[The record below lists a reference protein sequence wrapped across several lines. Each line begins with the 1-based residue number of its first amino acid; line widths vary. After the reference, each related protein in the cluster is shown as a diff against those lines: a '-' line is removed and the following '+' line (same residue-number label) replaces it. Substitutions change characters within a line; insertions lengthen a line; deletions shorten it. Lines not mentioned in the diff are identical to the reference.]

1 MSENVFPSTPEDMTA
16 KEILDKYFTPLK
28 ADEYPKFIPYEKDG
42 EHVSPFTDFMYY
54 KKLPEV
60 YRKFDLPI
68 GSPLY
73 RYLQSMLEG
82 GYADLVSNDNSGS
95 RGIESLLNLIDPQKC
110 PDEFLPYFCESMGI
124 EWFQDLI
131 TQERGTYYIRT
142 FLSNIGEIYKRRGTE
157 SVVKYI
163 AKVLTEMDVVLRYY
177 RTYNPDGTTESRI
190 LWVEL
195 QANTPEEIAAVE
207 LNSKV
212 IKRFI
217 DTQIPYYLTS
227 MVTFVLN
234 RMSETGY
241 YTATVSAKTQA
252 QQIIAYPD
260 ISPPE
265 YVMFITQ
272 DGAAFHTADNAS
284 FIVGAS

>member
-1 MSENVFPSTPEDMTA
+1 MT
-16 KEILDKYFTPLK
+16 Y
-28 ADEYPKFIPYEKDG
+28 
-42 EHVSPFTDFMYY
+42 TD
-54 KKLPEV
+54 LH
-60 YRKFDLPI
+60 I
-68 GSPLY
+68 HS
-73 RYLQSMLEG
+73 
-82 GYADLVSNDNSGS
+82 LVSDGS
-95 RGIESLLNLIDPQKC
+95 
-110 PDEFLPYFCESMGI
+110 M
-124 EWFQDLI
+124 
-131 TQERGTYYIRT
+131 
-142 FLSNIGEIYKRRGTE
+142 
-157 SVVKYI
+157 
-163 AKVLTEMDVVLRYY
+163 
-177 RTYNPDGTTESRI
+177 
-190 LWVEL
+190 
-195 QANTPEEIAAVE
+195 TPEEIAAVE